1 MECTPV
7 YTPSS
12 FTSYQLM
19 VTCLSFT
26 SPPTPAASHYLEANT
41 TSPMTSSVNISICI
55 SEIQELLLIL
65 FFKLKLTLVYNTSHM
80 YIIISLLL
88 FPPQHTHHQK
98 LRFHPLPFPPP
109 PLVTTTLFSIS
120 TCLFLFGLSII
131 FVDMFL
137 IFYIGVKSYSIC
149 LSHLTYFTQQYTFAV
164 YPCCQ
169 KWQEAILFMA
179 E

>member
-1 MECTPV
+1 MLSVLFHWLTEDNGSCRCEILKMLNERQLQTHTIENGMMECTPV

-55 SEIQELLLIL
+55 SEIQELLIL

-98 LRFHPLPFPPP
+98 LRFHPLLPPSP
-109 PLVTTTLFSIS
+109 SGNHYSV
-120 TCLFLFGLSII
+120 
-131 FVDMFL
+131 FV
-137 IFYIGVKSYSIC
+137 
-149 LSHLTYFTQQYTFAV
+149 
-164 YPCCQ
+164 
-169 KWQEAILFMA
+169 
-179 E
+179 